1 MNPSVHIPI
10 DRPQYLELQ
19 QLLKEPLLLDPNPG
33 NKQSPLQLTFTM
45 AIQKLPFSSTTTG
58 KEVVKTF
65 ASEADGKV
73 ILITGASKGGL
84 GAETALSLAT
94 ANPKKIILTGRSEAK
109 VAPVLEQIKQ
119 TDSRIETQFIALEL
133 GDQQSVRRAAAEVN
147 ASVSKIDILIN
158 NAGIM
163 AVEKYAKTADGVE
176 SQFGSNHVGP
186 FLFTNLVANKFGE
199 NSRVINVT
207 SMGYEA
213 SGIRFD
219 DWNFQDGQT
228 YNPWYAYGQSKTAN
242 ILFAHSLAEKLAKRG
257 AQAYVVHPG
266 LITSSNLMNNVSQEM
281 FMDGWKIAV
290 EANGGKPVAM
300 EEAKPLEAGCST
312 ALVAALDP
320 SLKSQSGAFLRDC
333 NVAQEPLK
341 PHADDAKCAKDLW
354 SLSEQIIGEKFD
366 L

>member
-1 MNPSVHIPI
+1 TN
-10 DRPQYLELQ
+10 
-19 QLLKEPLLLDPNPG
+19 
-33 NKQSPLQLTFTM
+33 
-45 AIQKLPFSSTTTG
+45 
-58 KEVVKTF
+58 
-65 ASEADGKV
+65 GKV
-73 ILITGASKGGL
+73 VLITGASKGGL
-84 GAETALSLAT
+84 GAETALALAT
-94 ANPKKIILTGRSEAK
+94 GNPKKIILTGRSEGK
-109 VAPVLEQIKQ
+109 ITPVLEQIKQ
-119 TDSRIETQFIALEL
+119 INPNIETQFISLEL
-133 GDQQSVRRAAAEVN
+133 GNQQSVRKAAAEVN
-147 ASVSKIDILIN
+147 ASVSKIDILLN

-163 AVEKYAKTADGVE
+163 AVEHYTKTDDGVE

-186 FLFTNLVANKFGE
+186 FLFTNLIANKLGE

-219 DWNFQDGQT
+219 DWNFQDGKT

-242 ILFAHSLAEKLAKRG
+242 ILFAHSLAEKLAKKG
-257 AQAYVVHPG
+257 AQAYVTHPG
-266 LITSSNLMNNVSQEM
+266 LITSTNLMSNVSQEM

-300 EEAKPLEAGCST
+300 EEAKSLEAGCST

-333 NVAQEPLK
+333 NVVKEPLK
-341 PHADDAKCAKDLW
+341 SHADDPKSAKDLW
-354 SLSEQIIGEKFD
+354 SLSEEIIGEKFD

>member
-1 MNPSVHIPI
+1 
-10 DRPQYLELQ
+10 
-19 QLLKEPLLLDPNPG
+19 
-33 NKQSPLQLTFTM
+33 M
-45 AIQKLPFSSTTTG
+45 AVQKLQFSSTTTG
-58 KEVVKTF
+58 KEVVKAF
-65 ASEADGKV
+65 ASSADGKV
-73 ILITGASKGGL
+73 VVITGASKGGL
-84 GAETALSLAT
+84 GAETALSIAT
-94 ANPKKIILTGRSEAK
+94 ANPKKMILTGRSEGK
-109 VAPVLEQIKQ
+109 IAPVLEQIKE
-119 TDSRIETQFIALEL
+119 TNPNIETQFVALEL
-133 GDQQSVRRAAAEVN
+133 GDQPSVRKAAAEIN
-147 ASVSKIDILIN
+147 DSVSKIDILIN

-163 AVEKYAKTADGVE
+163 AVENYVKTADGVE

-186 FLFTNLVANKFGE
+186 FLFTNLIANKLGE

-219 DWNFQDGQT
+219 DWNFQDGKT

-242 ILFAHSLAEKLAKRG
+242 ILFAHSLAEKLAAKG
-257 AQAYVVHPG
+257 AQAYVIHPG

-300 EEAKPLEAGCST
+300 EEAKSLEAGCST

-333 NVAQEPLK
+333 NIVKEPLK
-341 PHADDAKCAKDLW
+341 SHADDAKCAKDLW

>member
-1 MNPSVHIPI
+1 
-10 DRPQYLELQ
+10 
-19 QLLKEPLLLDPNPG
+19 
-33 NKQSPLQLTFTM
+33 M
-45 AIQKLPFSSTTTG
+45 AIQKTAFSSTTTG

-65 ASEADGKV
+65 SAQANGKV
-73 ILITGASKGGL
+73 VLITGASKGGL
-84 GAETALSLAT
+84 GAETALALAT
-94 ANPKKIILTGRSEAK
+94 ANPKKIILTGRSEGK
-109 VAPVLEQIKQ
+109 IAPVLEQIKQ
-119 TDSRIETQFIALEL
+119 TNPNIETQYISLEL
-133 GDQQSVRRAAAEVN
+133 GNQQSVRQAAAEVN
-147 ASVSKIDILIN
+147 TSVGKIDILLN

-163 AVEKYAKTADGVE
+163 AVEHYTKTDDGVE

-186 FLFTNLVANKFGE
+186 FLFTNLIASKLGE

-219 DWNFQDGQT
+219 DWNFQDGKT

-242 ILFAHSLAEKLAKRG
+242 ILFAHSLAEKLAKKG
-257 AQAYVVHPG
+257 AQAYVIHPG
-266 LITSSNLMNNVSQEM
+266 LITSSNLMSNVSQEM

-300 EEAKPLEAGCST
+300 EEAKSLEAGCST

-333 NVAQEPLK
+333 NVVKEPLK
-341 PHADDAKCAKDLW
+341 SHADDAKSAKDLW
-354 SLSEQIIGEKFD
+354 SLSEEIIGEKFD